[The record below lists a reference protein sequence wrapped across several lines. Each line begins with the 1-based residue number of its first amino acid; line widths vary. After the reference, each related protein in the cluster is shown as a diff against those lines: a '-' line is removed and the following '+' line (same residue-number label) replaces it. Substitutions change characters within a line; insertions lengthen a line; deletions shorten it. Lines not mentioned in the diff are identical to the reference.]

1 MKTGEQIYEEIVIAK
16 ADLKEATSLVDMI
29 EAKLG
34 KEAEYKIACRIE
46 NKADLRV
53 KQLFEKEYD
62 DQ

>member
-1 MKTGEQIYEEIVIAK
+1 MKTAEQIYEEIVIAK

-29 EAKLG
+29 ENKLG
-34 KEAEYKIACRIE
+34 KGPEYKVACRIE

-53 KQLFEKEYD
+53 KQLLEKEYD